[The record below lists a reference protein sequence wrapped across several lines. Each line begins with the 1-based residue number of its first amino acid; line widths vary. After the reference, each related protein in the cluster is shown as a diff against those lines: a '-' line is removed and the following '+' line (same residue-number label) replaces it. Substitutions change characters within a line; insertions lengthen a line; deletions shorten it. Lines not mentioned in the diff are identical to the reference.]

1 MLKVVDLQVGN
12 IGSVIKAI
20 KHLGADYELITKP
33 EQLVGSTKIIL
44 PGVGSFTSA
53 SNKLHASGFVEA
65 LSEHVLTLEVPV
77 LGICVGMQLL
87 ANEGIEGGVAK
98 GLGYIDATVKRIN
111 DFNGSLTVP
120 HMGWNDVNSE
130 GLSLFSGIENH
141 SCFYFVHSYA
151 MKIHNQ
157 EGLNIAFTDYG
168 EDIVAYV
175 RKGHIH
181 GAQFHPEKSQSVGLQ
196 FLRNFI
202 ETC

>member
-1 MLKVVDLQVGN
+1 MLKIVDLQVGN

-20 KHLGADYELITKP
+20 KYLGVDYELITKP
-33 EQLVGSTKIIL
+33 EQLAGSTKVIL
-44 PGVGSFTSA
+44 PGVGNFTAA
-53 SNKLHASGFVEA
+53 SDKLYASGFVEA
-65 LSEHVLTLEVPV
+65 LNEHVLTLKVPI

-87 ANEGIEGGVAK
+87 ANDGVEGGGAK

-111 DFNGSLTVP
+111 DFNGSLTIP

-130 GLSLFSGIENH
+130 GLALFSSVENG

-151 MKIHNQ
+151 MKIHNP
-157 EGLNIAFTDYG
+157 EGLKIAYTDYG
-168 EDIVAYV
+168 EDVVAYV

-181 GAQFHPEKSQSVGLQ
+181 GAQFHPEKSQLVGLQ